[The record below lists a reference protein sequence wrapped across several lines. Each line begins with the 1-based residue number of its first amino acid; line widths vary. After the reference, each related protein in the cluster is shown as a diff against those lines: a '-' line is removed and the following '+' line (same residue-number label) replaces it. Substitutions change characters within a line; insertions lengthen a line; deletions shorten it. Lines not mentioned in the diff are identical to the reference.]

1 MNENETI
8 LSAYSFLAAL
18 TENQNDLYNHVYT
31 PICKRAI
38 SLYSLKGNS
47 HGTSEDIQAIIKQ
60 EYGIDVP
67 ILVVRKLT
75 RAVEASM
82 SKSQRKDAK
91 FRLYEDGNTFEIGK
105 YDFTDLE
112 RKYKR
117 GERQA
122 RAIQLAFEEY
132 LKLEE
137 ISTENVP
144 SFTGFLNKNKKRLA
158 SFFKGKADLND
169 ESPENTYF
177 YHVKFLEH
185 ISMSSHELYE
195 IAENL
200 YLGSI
205 VASFLES
212 GMDLDTKFSSGETY
226 FLDTPIILRAL
237 GLQKEEET
245 KPVNELLNL
254 IRKTRGEIRVL
265 SITID
270 EVHGVINSAIDNYN
284 SNVPT
289 STINE
294 ACVRAGKNKTHLIN
308 LNGKLEEKITQDLQV
323 KVEPFP
329 NALRE
334 KFQNSPDI
342 KYLKE
347 ERARKGS
354 AIHDVLAYLYVR
366 NLRGGVIHSYQKAKI
381 WFLTTNAK
389 LLGFNVRSLPQHVI
403 SEIVLPDALTSLLWL
418 KNPNQL
424 TGDLKSIGLTELIA
438 NTLSE
443 EIPSK
448 ELISEFS
455 NSIQQFH
462 YVSEEDYRI
471 LLGSVA
477 HQSAKKIGHFN
488 ELVTN
493 DKQSAT
499 VELYRMIE
507 RERSRRASD
516 QTRVK
521 EAQRSER
528 LTKEKNL
535 ALSTRLAEIEDQLN
549 SATAEAN
556 KQKTQL
562 EELSEN
568 QKRHGKYWRRLIV
581 WLIVFIVLGTIT
593 FFGIKFFTRIPTYQ
607 QIITIF
613 LATSA
618 IWGCGSFIINLIKF
632 IKGK

>member
-1 MNENETI
+1 MKQKENI

-18 TENQNDLYNHVYT
+18 TENQNDLYNHVYV
-31 PICKRAI
+31 PICKRAL

-47 HGTSEDIQAIIKQ
+47 HGTIDQIQTIIKN

-75 RAVEASM
+75 RAVANSM
-82 SKSQRKDAK
+82 SRSQKRETK

-112 RKYKR
+112 NKYRK

-132 LKLEE
+132 LKSEE
-137 ISTENVP
+137 ISIDNIP
-144 SFTGFLNKNKKRLA
+144 SFTDFLNKNKRRLA
-158 SFFKGKADLND
+158 SFFKGKADLNG
-169 ESPENTYF
+169 EPPENTYF

-185 ISMSSHELYE
+185 ISISSHDLYD

-212 GMDLDTKFSSGETY
+212 GIDLDTKFSLEESY
-226 FLDTPIILRAL
+226 FIDTPIILRAL
-237 GLQKEEET
+237 DLQKEEET
-245 KPVNELLNL
+245 KPVLELLNL
-254 IRKTRGEIRVL
+254 IRKTGGEINVL

-270 EVHGVINSAIDNYN
+270 EVHGVINSAIEHYN
-284 SNVPT
+284 NNTPT

-294 ACVRAGKNKTHLIN
+294 ACVRAGKNKTHLIG
-308 LNGKLEEKITQDLQV
+308 LNGKLEERIIQELQV
-323 KVEPFP
+323 KVEVLP
-329 NALRE
+329 NILRE

-342 KYLKE
+342 KNLKE
-347 ERARKGS
+347 ERTKKGS
-354 AIHDVLAYLYVR
+354 AIHDVLAYLFVR
-366 NLRGGVIHSYQKAKI
+366 DKRGGVIQSYQKAKV
-381 WFLTTNAK
+381 WFLTTNAR
-389 LLGFNVRSLPQHVI
+389 LLGFNVRSLPQHVV

-424 TGDLKSIGLTELIA
+424 VGELKSIGLTELMA

-443 EIPSK
+443 EIASK

-455 NSIQQFH
+455 NSIKQFDK
-462 YVSEEDYRI
+462 VSDEDYHI

-477 HQSAKKIGHFN
+477 HQSAKKIEHFN
-488 ELVTN
+488 ELVAN
-493 DKQSAT
+493 DKQSASIE
-499 VELYRMIE
+499 VYRLIE
-507 RERSRRASD
+507 RERSRRVSD
-516 QTRVK
+516 QSKVK
-521 EAQRSER
+521 EAERNERIVKEENKALNQR
-528 LTKEKNL
+528 LT
-535 ALSTRLAEIEDQLN
+535 EIESKLKDTA
-549 SATAEAN
+549 ATASE
-556 KQKTQL
+556 QKTQL
-562 EELSEN
+562 ESLSEN
-568 QKRHGKYWRRLIV
+568 QKKQKKLLRKFIIGLS
-581 WLIVFIVLGTIT
+581 VFVVLGSIT
-593 FFGIKFFTRIPTYQ
+593 FFGLKFYNRLPTYQ

-613 LATSA
+613 LGTSA
-618 IWGCGSFIINLIKF
+618 IWGCGSFIINLVKF